1 MGKARLLSASRRS
14 IKQRRRQTPDDVF
27 SRYSKKV
34 SDLQI
39 DMIDED
45 LILIEGSAA
54 TFRFLAELFGAMA
67 DDDSD
72 CGTQFFPKGPAGRL
86 FSEKSK
92 FGFYLH
98 RLPCLNHPA
107 KAAEAVSEV
116 EKGTAISPKSDT
128 ESRS

>member
-14 IKQRRRQTPDDVF
+14 IKERRRQTPDDVF

-67 DDDSD
+67 DDAI
-72 CGTQFFPKGPAGRL
+72 AGVYSASML
-86 FSEKSK
+86 CAWPW
-92 FGFYLH
+92 L
-98 RLPCLNHPA
+98 
-107 KAAEAVSEV
+107 EA
-116 EKGTAISPKSDT
+116 
-128 ESRS
+128 RF